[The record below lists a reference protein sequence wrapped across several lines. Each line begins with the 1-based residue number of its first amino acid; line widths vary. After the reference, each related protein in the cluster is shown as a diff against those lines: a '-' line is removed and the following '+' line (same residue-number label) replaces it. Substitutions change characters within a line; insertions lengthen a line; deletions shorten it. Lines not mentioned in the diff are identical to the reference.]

1 MKKLL
6 LIAICGVL
14 FGGITVFAGEPEV
27 VYDCLN
33 RTVDVSYQA
42 QESGTITFKMEYVDT
57 NRVCGLFEKVT
68 DAENKATFHI
78 TLPQNA
84 PYGDYC
90 ITLYDNNSGERY
102 EDRITHREPSSDCEI
117 TAFSIKGRQAL
128 ISGGNITLTLP
139 YGTDRKILV
148 PIFETAGTVY
158 VDTVEQI
165 SGESIVDLSRPKTY
179 TVIAED
185 GTERS
190 YYVTVNVEPAKQS
203 GGSSGGSTGGGSNG
217 LGNVITYIPPAE
229 KPDITQQQP
238 GGEEQDSDTGDQFI
252 DVPVSHWAHSVIM
265 QLKAAGI
272 VDGVDDLYYEPERS
286 ITYAE
291 FLKLLVSV
299 ANLSDTGVEVA
310 SLYGQ
315 EDEWYYE
322 YAKKAISHHIQ
333 IAEEPFDAPLTREKM
348 AQLLYL
354 TIQVKGITLSQDL
367 DISFLDE
374 DLINDEYREAVE
386 VLSTSD
392 VLRGD
397 GTGNFRP
404 KDSLSR
410 AEAAVVISYLKEEAA
425 K

>member
-1 MKKLL
+1 M
-6 LIAICGVL
+6 
-14 FGGITVFAGEPEV
+14 
-27 VYDCLN
+27 
-33 RTVDVSYQA
+33 
-42 QESGTITFKMEYVDT
+42 
-57 NRVCGLFEKVT
+57 
-68 DAENKATFHI
+68 
-78 TLPQNA
+78 
-84 PYGDYC
+84 
-90 ITLYDNNSGERY
+90 
-102 EDRITHREPSSDCEI
+102 
-117 TAFSIKGRQAL
+117 
-128 ISGGNITLTLP
+128 
-139 YGTDRKILV
+139 
-148 PIFETAGTVY
+148 
-158 VDTVEQI
+158 
-165 SGESIVDLSRPKTY
+165 
-179 TVIAED
+179 
-185 GTERS
+185 
-190 YYVTVNVEPAKQS
+190 
-203 GGSSGGSTGGGSNG
+203 
-217 LGNVITYIPPAE
+217 
-229 KPDITQQQP
+229 
-238 GGEEQDSDTGDQFI
+238 
-252 DVPVSHWAHSVIM
+252 IM